1 VRFNKDAELDP
12 RLSGVA
18 LTALFTRYEEQYAGS
33 ELAETLTQHAQA
45 PVDSKTA
52 LRVGKAIKAA
62 LADLELLISRLSS
75 DGNSDEVPADVGNDL
90 ILLEIYWRLHE
101 NWNAETA
108 PAVKMINLMGMT
120 PVWTDLAAMFD
131 ELSALDH
138 DGSDPDSV
146 PTEWYED
153 LLARFDARVGK
164 TKVKK
169 APKKAAIV
177 VKEPPPDAVI
187 LDYSTKSTF
196 LVGQWVRHPKFGVGY
211 VIESGQH
218 VTLEFGPDR
227 KILAH
232 VAAVATPAEPTD
244 GKRSKS
250 KSTGDTAALARAAGI
265 DIVKVPGRFDQE
277 R

>member
-1 VRFNKDAELDP
+1 MHFNKDAELDP

-18 LTALFTRYEEQYAGS
+18 LSALYTRFEEQYAGT
-33 ELAETLTQHAQA
+33 ELAGTLTQHAES
-45 PVDSKTA
+45 PVDAKVA

-62 LADLELLISRLSS
+62 LADLELLISRIPS
-75 DGNSDEVPADVGNDL
+75 DGNDEVPADVGNDL

-101 NWNAETA
+101 GWNSDSA

-120 PVWTDLAAMFD
+120 PVWTDLAALFD

-138 DGSDPDSV
+138 DGSDTETA
-146 PTEWYED
+146 PTQWYED

-177 VKEPPPDAVI
+177 VKEPPADAVI
-187 LDYSTKSTF
+187 VDYSTKSTF
-196 LVGQWVRHPKFGVGY
+196 HVGQWVRHPKFGVGH

-218 VTLEFGPDR
+218 VTLEFGADR

-232 VAAVATPAEPTD
+232 VAAVAPPVEST
-244 GKRSKS
+244 KRSS
-250 KSTGDTAALARAAGI
+250 KGSKPAGDTTTLARAAGI